1 MTRITQQ
8 SSLSAMRADLSG
20 VSSRLFDIQR
30 QVASGKTLERAS
42 DAPSAALESLR
53 YRRSLRTFDQYERNL
68 SDAANWLGAA
78 DTAFSAIDDRLNRV
92 QDLTIQADNGS
103 LGPAARTAIATELR
117 SIADEMVGLMN
128 SNHLG
133 RPLFAGTAG
142 GAEAYDASG
151 NYLGDA
157 GVVERTVS
165 TGSTFQVNATGPEVF
180 GVSDPGDPI
189 NGNIVEMVRQIAD
202 DVDAGVVVN
211 SALDNISAAQ
221 SRVHTTQATFG
232 ARLMSIE
239 KLESRNDETIT
250 GVRSSLS
257 KTEDVDLTEAI
268 LELKS
273 QEAAYTAALNI
284 SGRLLSQSLLDFIR

>member
-189 NGNIVEMVRQIAD
+189 NGNIVGMVRQIAD
-202 DVDAGVVVN
+202 DVDAGVGVN
-211 SALDNISAAQ
+211 GALDTISAAQ

>member
-211 SALDNISAAQ
+211 GALDNISAAL

>member
-211 SALDNISAAQ
+211 GALDNISAAQ

>member
-8 SSLSAMRADLSG
+8 SSISAMRADLSG

-221 SRVHTTQATFG
+221 SRIHTTQATFG

-239 KLESRNDETIT
+239 KHESRNGETIT

>member
-8 SSLSAMRADLSG
+8 SSISAMRADLSG

-103 LGPAARTAIATELR
+103 LGTAARTAISTELR
-117 SIADEMVGLMN
+117 ALADEMIGLMN
-128 SNHLG
+128 SDHLG
-133 RPLFAGTAG
+133 RPLFGGTAG
-142 GAEAYDASG
+142 GSEAYDASG

-165 TGSTFQVNATGPEVF
+165 SGSTFRVNATGPEVF

-202 DVDAGVVVN
+202 DVDAGLVVN
-211 SALDNISAAQ
+211 DALENISTAQ
-221 SRVHTTQATFG
+221 TRIHTTQATLG

-239 KLESRNDETIT
+239 KLESRNMETTT
-250 GVRSSLS
+250 GFRSSLS

-273 QEAAYTAALNI
+273 QEAAYTAALNV

>member
-142 GAEAYDASG
+142 GAEAYDTSG

-211 SALDNISAAQ
+211 GALDNISAAQ

>member
-1 MTRITQQ
+1 MSRITQQ

-30 QVASGKTLERAS
+30 QVASGKTLERLGCTVGRFRV
-42 DAPSAALESLR
+42 ALH
-53 YRRSLRTFDQYERNL
+53 RRSLRTFDQYERNL

-142 GAEAYDASG
+142 GAEAYDTSG

-165 TGSTFQVNATGPEVF
+165 TGSTFQVNAIRPEVF

-189 NGNIVEMVRQIAD
+189 NGNIVEWSARSQTMSTP
-202 DVDAGVVVN
+202 VVVN
-211 SALDNISAAQ
+211 SAGQHLRSAKPEF
-221 SRVHTTQATFG
+221 TPQATFG
-232 ARLMSIE
+232 
-239 KLESRNDETIT
+239 
-250 GVRSSLS
+250 G
-257 KTEDVDLTEAI
+257 
-268 LELKS
+268 
-273 QEAAYTAALNI
+273 
-284 SGRLLSQSLLDFIR
+284 G

>member
-142 GAEAYDASG
+142 GAEAYDTSG

>member
-151 NYLGDA
+151 DYLGDA

-211 SALDNISAAQ
+211 GALDNISAAQ